1 MGALNCKSSIGNP
14 PSPIPLEKNMATIV
28 PFVDLR
34 AQHEEVRAEIEAA
47 FRDILERS
55 SFIGGSYVSTFEREF
70 ADYLGV
76 CEAIGV
82 ANGTDALWLGLTA
95 IGVGPKD
102 AVITVPNTFIATV
115 EAITRCGAHPLFVDI
130 DLETSNISI
139 TKLEEFLA
147 SECIQEDENRLV
159 HKPTGLRIAALL
171 PVHLYGLPADLKP
184 ILQIANQYNLPVVED
199 ACQAHGAK
207 YRLNGQWKKAGTFG
221 KVAAFSFYPAKNLGA
236 IGDGGAIVTND
247 KELAQKLR
255 WLHDHGQS
263 EKYIHVTSE
272 GWNSRLDAIQA
283 AVLSIKLKK
292 LDEWNA
298 RRRQAAAY
306 YHEALAELPLDLPQE
321 PEGTEHVYHLY
332 VVRTPDR
339 ERLHKELSA
348 RGIGV
353 GLHYPIPLHLQ
364 KAYQHLGYR
373 EGSFPQAEQSSKTL
387 LSLPM
392 HQALRPEQIEWVAKA
407 CAEILA
413 KR

>member
-1 MGALNCKSSIGNP
+1 MT
-14 PSPIPLEKNMATIV
+14 TIV

-34 AQHEEVRAEIEAA
+34 AQHEEVRTEIEAA
-47 FRDILERS
+47 FRDIIERS

-76 CEAIGV
+76 CDAIGV
-82 ANGTDALWLGLTA
+82 ANGTDALWLSLTA
-95 IGVGPKD
+95 IGVGPND

-130 DLETSNISI
+130 DLETSNISVP
-139 TKLEEFLA
+139 KLEEFLT
-147 SECIQEDENRLV
+147 SECILVDENRLV

-171 PVHLYGLPADLKP
+171 PVHLYGLPADMKAILRISSQYHLP
-184 ILQIANQYNLPVVED
+184 IVED

-207 YRLNGQWKKAGTFG
+207 YRLNGEWKKVGTFG

-247 KELAQKLR
+247 RELAQKLR
-255 WLHDHGQS
+255 WLRDHGQS

-292 LDEWNA
+292 LDEWNS

-306 YHEALAELPLDLPQE
+306 YHEALAELPLDLPYE
-321 PEGTEHVYHLY
+321 PDNTEHVYHLY
-332 VVRTPDR
+332 VVRAPER

-364 KAYQHLGYR
+364 KAYQHLGYH

-392 HQALRPEQIEWVAKA
+392 HQALHPQQIDRVAMV
-407 CAEILA
+407 CAEILS
-413 KR
+413 KS